1 MSNRNA
7 PQAAARSW
15 RSPAAPAAVVLAS
28 LLAGVL
34 TTLLPEVSW
43 KVGVLAGLMTFLAA
57 GLAWLV
63 RKIFFTPETVPEP
76 ETLPDAATREE
87 QEAAFAHL
95 ASLPH
100 VRRLSD
106 GTLFDY
112 LRGSCIRPCDCGR
125 DSAFHLL
132 VQYGEGRR
140 HGIALV
146 TRGALAQYVAVQ
158 DALAAVLTRK
168 GGAA

>member
-1 MSNRNA
+1 MRNRNT

-15 RSPAAPAAVVLAS
+15 RSLVAPGAVMLAGI
-28 LLAGVL
+28 LAGVL
-34 TTLLPEVSW
+34 ATRLPDVSW
-43 KVGVLAGLMTFLAA
+43 EVGVLVGLMTFLAA
-57 GLAWLV
+57 CLV
-63 RKIFFTPETVPEP
+63 WMVRVIFFTSETVPGP
-76 ETLPDAATREE
+76 DPLPDAATREE
-87 QEAAFAHL
+87 QEAAIAHL

-100 VRRLSD
+100 VRQLSD

-125 DSAFHLL
+125 YSAFHLW

-158 DALAAVLTRK
+158 DAVAASLTRK

>member
-15 RSPAAPAAVVLAS
+15 RSLAAPGAVVLGS

-34 TTLLPEVSW
+34 ATLLPEVSW
-43 KVGVLAGLMTFLAA
+43 EVGVLAGLMTFLAA
-57 GLAWLV
+57 CIVWMIREV
-63 RKIFFTPETVPEP
+63 FFTSESLSESD
-76 ETLPDAATREE
+76 TLPDAATREE
-87 QEAAFAHL
+87 QEAAIAHL

-100 VRRLSD
+100 VRQLSD

-125 DSAFHLL
+125 YSAFHLW
-132 VQYGEGRR
+132 VQYSDGRR

-158 DALAAVLTRK
+158 DAVAAGLTRK

>member
-1 MSNRNA
+1 MSNRNT
-7 PQAAARSW
+7 PQTATRSW
-15 RSPAAPAAVVLAS
+15 RFFAAPATVVLTS
-28 LLAGVL
+28 ILAGVL
-34 TTLLPEVSW
+34 ATLLPEVSW
-43 KVGVLAGLMTFLAA
+43 EVGVLTGLMTFLAA
-57 GLAWLV
+57 AFVWLV
-63 RKIFFTPETVPEP
+63 REIFFTREAVPEP

-87 QEAAFAHL
+87 QEAALAHL

-100 VRRLSD
+100 MRRLSN

-112 LRGSCIRPCDCGR
+112 LRGACIRPCGCGR

-158 DALAAVLTRK
+158 DAVAAVLTRK

>member
-1 MSNRNA
+1 MSNRNT

-15 RSPAAPAAVVLAS
+15 RSLAAPGAVVLAS

-34 TTLLPEVSW
+34 ATLLPEVSW
-43 KVGVLAGLMTFLAA
+43 EVGVLAGLMTFLAA
-57 GLAWLV
+57 CIVWMV
-63 RKIFFTPETVPEP
+63 REAFLTPEDVSETD
-76 ETLPDAATREE
+76 TLPDAATREE
-87 QEAAFAHL
+87 QEAAIAHL

-100 VRRLSD
+100 VRQLSD
-106 GTLFDY
+106 GTLFDC
-112 LRGSCIRPCDCGR
+112 LRGSYIRPCGCGR
-125 DSAFHLL
+125 YSAFHLW

-146 TRGALAQYVAVQ
+146 TRGALAQYVALQ
-158 DALAAVLTRK
+158 DAVAAGLTRK

>member
-1 MSNRNA
+1 MGNRNT
-7 PQAAARSW
+7 PQTAARSW
-15 RSPAAPAAVVLAS
+15 RSLAAPAAVVLAS
-28 LLAGVL
+28 ILAGVL
-34 TTLLPEVSW
+34 ATLLPDVSW
-43 KVGVLAGLMTFLAA
+43 EVGVLAGLMTFLAA
-57 GLAWLV
+57 ALVWLV
-63 RKIFFTPETVPEP
+63 REIFFASETVPEP

-87 QEAAFAHL
+87 QEAAIAHL

-106 GTLFDY
+106 GSLFDY
-112 LRGSCIRPCDCGR
+112 LRGSCIRPCGCGR